1 MGTIHLLKNYFLGVL
16 SLCAESRTGRVA
28 GRSAFFSGESVDGA
42 FSIGGRSGETV
53 EWQRWAGHHDDLW
66 ASSGNAIRRIL
77 VGVWRIFLDDSD
89 VEQLIIAGSGGLWQ
103 FL

>member
-1 MGTIHLLKNYFLGVL
+1 MSSHVAQNQ
-16 SLCAESRTGRVA
+16 EQDVA
-28 GRSAFFSGESVDGA
+28 GISACPSGVAVDGA
-42 FSIGGRSGETV
+42 LSIGGRSGETV

-66 ASSGNAIRRIL
+66 ASSGNTIRRIL